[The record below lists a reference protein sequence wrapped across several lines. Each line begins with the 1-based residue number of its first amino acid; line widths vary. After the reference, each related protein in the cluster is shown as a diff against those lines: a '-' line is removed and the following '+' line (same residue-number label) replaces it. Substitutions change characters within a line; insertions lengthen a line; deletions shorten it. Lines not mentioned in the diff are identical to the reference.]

1 MNYYI
6 YFYEKFLIM
15 THSLLN
21 NSSNTS
27 ITNVNYNLPRLI
39 DVIYGA
45 DYIELV
51 YFQNPTYW
59 TSSPN
64 IIKQVYKIKYS
75 CVDGKWNKSQ
85 PIYGKYIP
93 ASDESYEFE

>member
-1 MNYYI
+1 MIN
-6 YFYEKFLIM
+6 
-15 THSLLN
+15 SLLN

-27 ITNVNYNLPRLI
+27 ITDGNLMTHRLI
-39 DVIYGA
+39 DIIYGA

-59 TSSPN
+59 TSSSN

-75 CVDGKWNKSQ
+75 CVDGKWNQSQ